1 MISFVIANDVLVDYL
16 VILQK
21 RKKKKKK
28 KPFKRSGSRERFFL

>member
-16 VILQK
+16 MILQK
-21 RKKKKKK
+21 RKKKKK